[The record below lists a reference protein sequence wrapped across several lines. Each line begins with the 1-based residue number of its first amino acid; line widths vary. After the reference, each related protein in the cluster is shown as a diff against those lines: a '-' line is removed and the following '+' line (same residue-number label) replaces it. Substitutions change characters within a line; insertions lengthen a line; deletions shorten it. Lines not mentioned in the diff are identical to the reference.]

1 MPSRRDLKVGRR
13 LEMYKGTLIDDL
25 MATVERAEQHVQQE
39 DSVELDS
46 WYSVAPGEL
55 GQAEPNLIGVA

>member
-1 MPSRRDLKVGRR
+1 
-13 LEMYKGTLIDDL
+13 MYKGTLIDDL

-39 DSVELDS
+39 DSMELDR
-46 WYSVAPGEL
+46 WYAVAPGEL